1 MFEEGQKYN
10 GIIPQIKYLPTHAIE
25 HSGMAGEVRHVTDDV
40 AHNMD
45 FSEPVETTA
54 YRYGPNHDEFSP
66 SVNISN
72 GHHRLAAAKQTGRL
86 HLPVVVHAIN
96 AKGEKLNALKAMS
109 DEIENRIHKG
119 DGGPITAY
127 QGGPHSVGEEGYDN
141 SKIGTGE
148 GAAAYGHGHYFAE
161 AEPIARHYRDALTRG
176 AGNMTIDG
184 EPFHQHYTS
193 TDPEKRLKA
202 KLAIAMMHGD
212 RDIHSAIDWH
222 RQQVMGKL
230 SSRNLM
236 EEDIPEYMEDLKRL
250 KSYEENPPIIEKNK
264 GHMHEVAIHAH
275 PDQFLDWD
283 RPISEQ
289 HETIRRL
296 VGITPEYEM
305 AHKAAQKKDT
315 DSLLAALE
323 GNEQY
328 IPTRM
333 PTRPR
338 GSLPMDAKGED
349 VYRHLQEKMGSIDW
363 PVDANRET
371 REQYRKSASERASQH
386 LLAHGIKGIR
396 YLDANSRGETEQ
408 PTHNYVVFDPKDIEI
423 KRRYAEGGYIHKG
436 DGGEIDQPIT
446 AYHGTPHDFEQFDTS
461 KIGTGEGA
469 QAYGHGLYFAEH
481 EPVAEGYR
489 NRIAGAKY
497 IDKRGVPVEPN
508 SIAQD
513 ILDESQKHGIGIIE
527 AGNLASGWSQYVNDP
542 NSAPVPVANVLKK
555 HGLSLQSSGRMYEV
569 AIHAHPDHLLD
580 WDKPLSEQ
588 SEHVKRAL
596 KETRKH
602 LPPNAHADL
611 GGDYSLL
618 YGPDIRPGQFLNT
631 MESIGGRPDSGEKLL
646 HAAGVHGIKY
656 LDAGSRGPTDEPTRN
671 YVIFDHNRV
680 SIKRKYEQGG
690 RVAYQ
695 KGGKVEGAIWH
706 EQDVYGV
713 AHGGS
718 IAKTLQHVHNPAIV
732 EHVLNKVG
740 AALPALDPSLMAAK
754 AGRRY

>member
-1 MFEEGQKYN
+1 MDRNLQIVRNQINQMMDHDQSFKNPKDRIEWQNKIVWPFIQKNKHHILSDKGEN
-10 GIIPQIKYLPTHAIE
+10 GDGAWPSSPYAAQLL
-25 HSGMAGEVRHVTDDV
+25 VRH
-40 AHNMD
+40 MD
-45 FSEPVETTA
+45 A
-54 YRYGPNHDEFSP
+54 YPDRQKQFYNNLKNYVPNHPELNSFKDRVDVNHEIMRQWKSDP
-66 SVNISN
+66 SKWIDKNGNSLTNPTVDVRDPSKFNDANLEMYKPSSANDALQNAIKENNHLLASSVSN
-72 GHHRLAAAKQTGRL
+72 LGVTTQPSFNPSFGSNNTVIRK
-86 HLPVVVHAIN
+86 
-96 AKGEKLNALKAMS
+96 E
-109 DEIENRIHKG
+109 
-119 DGGPITAY
+119 DGGGITAY
-127 QGGPHSVGEEGYDN
+127 QGGPHRVGEEGYDN

-161 AEPIARHYRDALTRG
+161 AEPIAKHYRDALTRG

-305 AHKAAQKKDT
+305 AHKTAQKKDT

-363 PVDANRET
+363 PVDADRET

-396 YLDANSRGETEQ
+396 YLDANSRGETDQ

-423 KRRYAEGGYIHKG
+423 KRRYAEGG
-436 DGGEIDQPIT
+436 
-446 AYHGTPHDFEQFDTS
+446 
-461 KIGTGEGA
+461 
-469 QAYGHGLYFAEH
+469 
-481 EPVAEGYR
+481 
-489 NRIAGAKY
+489 
-497 IDKRGVPVEPN
+497 
-508 SIAQD
+508 
-513 ILDESQKHGIGIIE
+513 
-527 AGNLASGWSQYVNDP
+527 
-542 NSAPVPVANVLKK
+542 
-555 HGLSLQSSGRMYEV
+555 
-569 AIHAHPDHLLD
+569 
-580 WDKPLSEQ
+580 
-588 SEHVKRAL
+588 
-596 KETRKH
+596 
-602 LPPNAHADL
+602 
-611 GGDYSLL
+611 
-618 YGPDIRPGQFLNT
+618 
-631 MESIGGRPDSGEKLL
+631 
-646 HAAGVHGIKY
+646 
-656 LDAGSRGPTDEPTRN
+656 
-671 YVIFDHNRV
+671 
-680 SIKRKYEQGG
+680 

-706 EQDVYGV
+706 EKDVYGV

-718 IAKTLQHVHNPAIV
+718 IAKTLQPVHNPAIV